1 MILFHVIAEAI
12 ESLIRESRRMAPMA
26 AGIVWGVASV
36 FLLAAIANG
45 FERTQRQII
54 EAFGDSFMLLRFN
67 KPSVSRAD
75 PNSTRRITIDE
86 EDIDRIRAM
95 SPAVGQISPK
105 AFIWRTQTFRGGES
119 TWMTPVG
126 VDPDYI
132 DICNVPLLPGSRWI
146 DESDIATEARVV
158 IIGSQT
164 RKELFGEDEP
174 WLNEKIKISLRGAG
188 DEPYTRELTVVGAIR
203 DIELADEFY
212 VSNKRVGYM
221 PYPLFERMSEK
232 GTEFVVIR
240 PSHEDGRDEA
250 LMQITNALSDRYH
263 FDKGDLNT
271 VLPYFDSIERG
282 RRIDQVF
289 GGIKL
294 FLGAVGM
301 LILLL
306 GAVGVANVVLM
317 SVASR
322 TFEFGLRRALGCRR
336 RWVFLQVFLEAGLVC
351 SISGLL
357 GFSLGLVFVQVVS
370 GMPLPEGFAKPVA
383 DLSAAT
389 LPGLMLLGVTLGAAV
404 WPAARAVRMAP
415 VEALRGSAL

>member
-1 MILFHVIAEAI
+1 MAVFHVITEAF
-12 ESLIRESRRMAPMA
+12 ESLLRESRRVAPMA

-45 FERTQRQII
+45 FERTQRQVV
-54 EAFGDSFMLLRFN
+54 EAFGDSFLLLRFN

-75 PNSTRRITIDE
+75 PDATRRITIDD
-86 EDIDRIRAM
+86 EDIARIRELA
-95 SPAVGQISPK
+95 PAVESISAK
-105 AFIWRTQTFRGGES
+105 AFIWRTRTFRGGET

-132 DICNVPLLPGSRWI
+132 DICNVPLEPGSRWL
-146 DESDIATEARVV
+146 DASDVASEAPVV
-158 IIGSQT
+158 IIGPQT
-164 RKELFGEDEP
+164 RKDLFRDEP
-174 WLNEKIKISLRGAG
+174 WLDQKIKVSMVGEEGEAYIREFTVIGAVA
-188 DEPYTRELTVVGAIR
+188 DVELS
-203 DIELADEFY
+203 DEFY
-212 VSNKRVGYM
+212 VSNKRVGYVT
-221 PYPLFERMSEK
+221 YPVFERLSEK

-240 PSHEDGRDEA
+240 PRDPSLRDAA
-250 LMQITNALSDRYH
+250 LLQICNALADRYH
-263 FDKGDLNT
+263 FDQGDLNT

-282 RRIDQVF
+282 LRIDRVF

-294 FLGAVGM
+294 FLLAVGL

-336 RWVFLQVFLEAGLVC
+336 RWIFGQVFLEAGLVC
-351 SISGLL
+351 AISGVL
-357 GFSLGLVFVQVVS
+357 GFALGFAFVEIVS
-370 GMPLPEGFAKPVA
+370 GLPLPKGFAPPVA

-389 LPGLMLLGVTLGAAV
+389 MPGLLLLGVTLCAAI
-404 WPAARAVRMAP
+404 WPATRAVRMTP
-415 VEALRGSAL
+415 VEALRGNAL